1 MDYHKYAKELSGC
14 MVENQQNFKFCHH
27 DVSEIARGEGA
38 VLIYLM
44 DGHEGAN
51 ASEISQQFDINS
63 SRVAAVLNA
72 LSKKGYIQRVV
83 DAQDKRKIKVFITEQ
98 GRVFAQQRREEIED
112 YFQKMLEILGEED
125 TKEYLR
131 LCCKVNQIFKTLK

>member
-1 MDYHKYAKELSGC
+1 MEYHKYAKELIGC

-63 SRVAAVLNA
+63 SRVAGSINA
-72 LSKKGYIQRVV
+72 LSKKDISSVLLMHRTNVKLRSLLQN
-83 DAQDKRKIKVFITEQ
+83 KE
-98 GRVFAQQRREEIED
+98 
-112 YFQKMLEILGEED
+112 
-125 TKEYLR
+125 EYLHN
-131 LCCKVNQIFKTLK
+131 KEEKK